1 MGWRR
6 RSQDTDDGMKQE
18 PEEDVIVEEAWEY
31 MVEEGEVASNRLERR
46 CNELGA
52 QGWELVSVIPLARL
66 AFSSGGRTTG
76 THLFFKRRLP

>member
-6 RSQDTDDGMKQE
+6 RSQDPDNEMEQE
-18 PEEDVIVEEAWEY
+18 PEEEVIVEEAWEY
-31 MVEEGEVASNRLERR
+31 LVEEGEVASDWLERR

-76 THLFFKRRLP
+76 IQLFFKRRLP